1 MAGASDDLA
10 APGLEGGIKEER
22 AVTQILEPVT
32 LGPSRR
38 ERQHRVEPVEGALF
52 VHAEDGGMGRRGQ
65 IPAQRPALRV
75 PAIYVDNDAALL
87 AGRELGGYPKK
98 MAQITMRNY
107 GNLFLSHM
115 SAAQF
120 RRRPKIPTSAISPR
134 PASPRA
140 VLVLSKAKGKGYLIR
155 VAPPCRCR
163 HNGDPH
169 TNMPEWVRGVLRKG
183 SPHRD

>member
-1 MAGASDDLA
+1 MAFGRCFRRPA
-10 APGLEGGIKEER
+10 APGLEGGIKEES

-140 VLVLSKAKGKGYLIR
+140 VLGTIEGQGQR
-155 VAPPCRCR
+155 VPHQSGASLPLPP
-163 HNGDPH
+163 
-169 TNMPEWVRGVLRKG
+169 
-183 SPHRD
+183 